1 MALRVGLIGCGRW
14 GRHILADLRS
24 LGCEVVVVARSAAS
38 VARAGDGGAAVIVKD
53 LAALGS
59 VDGLVVASPTSTH
72 AGVVAEALG
81 LGVPIYCEKPLTDDP
96 EGARRLAASAPGR
109 LFVMDKWRYH
119 PGIEELAR
127 IAREGEL
134 GAVVGIHSRRV
145 STGSPHLD
153 VDTVWIHAPHDLS
166 IALEI
171 LGSVPEPR
179 HAVGEVDGAG
189 VLRGVT
195 ALCGDDP
202 WLALEVSEL
211 APAHRRELRLVCEE
225 GAAILDGGDAADV
238 LVVRHD
244 ALRDEP
250 ERRPLDPEMP
260 LRRELRAFAEH
271 LEGGPPPRSSAAEGV
286 AIVEA
291 TARVRE
297 LALAG
302 AVARAG
308 A

>member
-14 GRHILADLRS
+14 GRHILADLRA
-24 LGCEVVVVARSAAS
+24 LDCDVAVVARSTAS
-38 VARAGDGGAAVIVKD
+38 VARARDGGAADIVPEI
-53 LAALGS
+53 AALGR

-72 AGVVAEALG
+72 ADVVAEALE
-81 LGVPIYCEKPLTDDP
+81 LRVPVYCEKPLTADP
-96 EGARRLAASAPGR
+96 ESARRLAAAAPDR

-127 IAREGEL
+127 IAVEREL
-134 GAVVGIHSRRV
+134 GDVVGIHSRRV

-171 LGSVPEPR
+171 LGHVPEPR

-211 APAHRRELRLVCEE
+211 APAHRRELRLVCED
-225 GAAILDGGDAADV
+225 GTAILDGGDAADV

-244 ALRDEP
+244 TLLGDP

-271 LEGGPPPRSSAAEGV
+271 LRGGPPPRSSAAEGV

-291 TARVRE
+291 VARVRE

-302 AVARAG
+302 AGARAG